1 MLLFQN
7 YNVKYVLFLP
17 IIDQRHI
24 KYYHQYNY
32 WSWSLL
38 WKVCTVLVPKNSG
51 KLAERRL
58 QWSPFFSNIRR
69 PTTFRQLFFKMG
81 LSQVISY
88 KFSIFF
94 SELLS
99 FRTIANGCFFF
110 RTKSNCYWYKDLYFV
125 RFLNWLDFLISLM
138 SCILITCLVFL
149 LRLQTLKNET
159 ILLRHTKFWVLKLL
173 KTRTIRKHVA

>member
-7 YNVKYVLFLP
+7 HNVKYVLFLS

-58 QWSPFFSNIRR
+58 QWSPFSVTSEGRQPLGSFFLKWVYRR
-69 PTTFRQLFFKMG
+69 WFVLNFPF
-81 LSQVISY
+81 
-88 KFSIFF
+88 FF

-110 RTKSNCYWYKDLYFV
+110 RTKSNCYWYKGLYFV

-173 KTRTIRKHVA
+173 KTHAIRKHVA